1 MPLIS
6 IIVVLCVIGVILW
19 LIDTYLPLDP
29 TIKRIIQIVIIVVI
43 ILWLLQVVG
52 LMGTLNSVRVG
63 G

>member
-6 IIVVLCVIGVILW
+6 IIVVLCVVGVILW
-19 LIDTYLPLDP
+19 LIDTYLPLNP
-29 TIKRIIQIVIIVVI
+29 TIKRIIEFIVIAVI
-43 ILWLLQVVG
+43 ILWLLQIFG

>member
-43 ILWLLQVVG
+43 ILWLLQVFG

>member
-6 IIVVLCVIGVILW
+6 IIIVLCVIGVILW

-43 ILWLLQVVG
+43 ILWLLQVFG